1 MKKARI
7 NVLLG
12 AFIAL
17 LAAFPLQGMAQKL
30 SVSYQN
36 VPIEEVLEDL
46 KKKTNYDFVYQKKVL
61 ENVPRLSGHYS
72 NMTINQILDKLLLG
86 TGLDYDRVR
95 STIVIRKADG
105 TARSSKRKITGK
117 VVCEYG
123 EALLGAHVRIKNT
136 SIGTITDADGSFS
149 LVIDGSQTALL
160 FSYIGMDDKEF
171 RITEKM
177 PTIEFDEV
185 EHLYE
190 VSRGGFGS
198 TGKA

>member
-86 TGLDYDRVR
+86 TGLD
-95 STIVIRKADG
+95 
-105 TARSSKRKITGK
+105 
-117 VVCEYG
+117 
-123 EALLGAHVRIKNT
+123 
-136 SIGTITDADGSFS
+136 
-149 LVIDGSQTALL
+149 
-160 FSYIGMDDKEF
+160 
-171 RITEKM
+171 
-177 PTIEFDEV
+177 
-185 EHLYE
+185 
-190 VSRGGFGS
+190 
-198 TGKA
+198 